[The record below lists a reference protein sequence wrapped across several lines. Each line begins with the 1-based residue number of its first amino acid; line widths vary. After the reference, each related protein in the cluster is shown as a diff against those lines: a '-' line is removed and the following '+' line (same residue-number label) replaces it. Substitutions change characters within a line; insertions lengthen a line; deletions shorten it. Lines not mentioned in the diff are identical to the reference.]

1 MNLESKSLMRDPAG
15 KKKKKSWF
23 EEHLKDMDLHGHMG
37 CKYQNVI

>member
-15 KKKKKSWF
+15 KKKKSWF

-37 CKYQNVI
+37 CKYQNVT